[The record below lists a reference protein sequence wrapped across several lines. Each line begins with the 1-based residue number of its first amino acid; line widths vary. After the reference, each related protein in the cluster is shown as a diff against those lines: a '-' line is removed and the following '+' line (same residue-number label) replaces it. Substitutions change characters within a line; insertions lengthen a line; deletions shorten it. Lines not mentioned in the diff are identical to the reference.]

1 MILFPNATNEV
12 RETLARR
19 QVDNAEKWIRK
30 LIHHEFTKAYG
41 SEYMQ
46 QDNLICRKIRE
57 SIANQKTLHPSKYT
71 RDIDATTFDEAIS
84 ILTNSRFYNA
94 RFRQAL
100 IAAYPLGNEEA
111 RHFLTRLKAIR
122 NDVSHGQGCSGRQLE
137 QATCYANDLIDS
149 LKAFFKEHNME
160 KDFNVP
166 TITRYQDSLGNR
178 SFLENVHENV
188 NNRVIDWRRQGI
200 GDLRPGDTLV
210 AEIEI
215 DPSFAPNDYDVIWYV
230 FAADNGNS
238 PTARVLITKKHVGE
252 QFELRFTIKTKKEWH
267 RFHDCD
273 EGLTVLY
280 RVLPPIE

>member
-1 MILFPNATNEV
+1 
-12 RETLARR
+12 
-19 QVDNAEKWIRK
+19 
-30 LIHHEFTKAYG
+30 
-41 SEYMQ
+41 
-46 QDNLICRKIRE
+46 
-57 SIANQKTLHPSKYT
+57 
-71 RDIDATTFDEAIS
+71 
-84 ILTNSRFYNA
+84 
-94 RFRQAL
+94 
-100 IAAYPLGNEEA
+100 
-111 RHFLTRLKAIR
+111 
-122 NDVSHGQGCSGRQLE
+122 
-137 QATCYANDLIDS
+137 
-149 LKAFFKEHNME
+149 ME

-238 PTARVLITKKHVGE
+238 PTARVLITNKHVGE